1 MKNIYSNIFKVNSK
15 NLSKVINYLKKK
27 ELVGVPT
34 ETVYGLAGN
43 AYSSKAI
50 KKIYF
55 LKKRPYKNP
64 LIIHY
69 FSLEQ
74 LKKDVELNNSF
85 FKLYKK
91 FSPGPITFVLKKKK
105 NSPLSN
111 IATGKLNTV
120 AVRFPKNKILVRI
133 LKSLNF
139 PLAIPSANISSHISP
154 VSAQDVAQEFHRS
167 IKIILNGGSC
177 RIGLESTVVDLTSK
191 PRILRPGLISLA
203 DISKALNKKI
213 IISKVLRKI
222 KAPGMLKRHYSPGI
236 PMKLNQI
243 KAKKNEAFIVFGKKY
258 KKGKN
263 IFNLSYKSNLN
274 EAARNLYKTLRLIKN
289 KNYKMICVSS
299 IPENGIGLA
308 INDRLSRAAN

>member
-105 NSPLSN
+105 KFTTVQHSN
-111 IATGKLNTV
+111 RKTEHCCS
-120 AVRFPKNKILVRI
+120 KISE
-133 LKSLNF
+133 K
-139 PLAIPSANISSHISP
+139 
-154 VSAQDVAQEFHRS
+154 
-167 IKIILNGGSC
+167 
-177 RIGLESTVVDLTSK
+177 
-191 PRILRPGLISLA
+191 
-203 DISKALNKKI
+203 
-213 IISKVLRKI
+213 
-222 KAPGMLKRHYSPGI
+222 
-236 PMKLNQI
+236 
-243 KAKKNEAFIVFGKKY
+243 
-258 KKGKN
+258 
-263 IFNLSYKSNLN
+263 
-274 EAARNLYKTLRLIKN
+274 
-289 KNYKMICVSS
+289 
-299 IPENGIGLA
+299 
-308 INDRLSRAAN
+308 